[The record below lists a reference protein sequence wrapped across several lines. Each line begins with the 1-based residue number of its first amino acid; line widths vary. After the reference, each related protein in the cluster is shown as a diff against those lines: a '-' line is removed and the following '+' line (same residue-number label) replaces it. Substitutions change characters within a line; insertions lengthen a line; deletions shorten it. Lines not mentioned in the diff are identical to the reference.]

1 MAGRKSGG
9 KCTCKSITVIVK
21 MRASLSSNRSEKT
34 YFPPLFDT
42 IIANLHCQILMVIF
56 LSLRA
61 KFTCYQ
67 QIKTHTSKYFLVN
80 VWNDFWKCDIN
91 FGFNYVFSLRWTEFK
106 AQVPV
111 HETLASITSNGALFL
126 VRAMIFLD
134 NFPKLRKVNICF
146 VIYGRMEHHL
156 QRTDFLK
163 NFYFNNFRKSVEN
176 IRVSLQS

>member
-1 MAGRKSGG
+1 MAVRKSSG

-91 FGFNYVFSLRWTEFK
+91 FGLVTFLVFDERSLRLK
-106 AQVPV
+106 Y
-111 HETLASITSNGALFL
+111 LS
-126 VRAMIFLD
+126 M
-134 NFPKLRKVNICF
+134 KLL
-146 VIYGRMEHHL
+146 L
-156 QRTDFLK
+156 QLLPTAP
-163 NFYFNNFRKSVEN
+163 YFSCEP
-176 IRVSLQS
+176 